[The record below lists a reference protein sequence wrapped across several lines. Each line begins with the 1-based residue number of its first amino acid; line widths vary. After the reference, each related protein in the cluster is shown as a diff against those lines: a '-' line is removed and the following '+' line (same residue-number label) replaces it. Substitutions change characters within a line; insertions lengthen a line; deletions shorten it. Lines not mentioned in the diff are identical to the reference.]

1 MASTVLT
8 AQIIA
13 RDQTDVATKLTELLD
28 SLPVGDGGLAHANL
42 LDIEVIP
49 FGQNQFVIL
58 VCYHA

>member
-13 RDQTDVATKLTELLD
+13 EDQTDVASKLSELLD
-28 SLPVGDGGLAHANL
+28 ATAGGLAHANL
-42 LDIEVIP
+42 LDIEIVH

-58 VCYHA
+58 VAYHV